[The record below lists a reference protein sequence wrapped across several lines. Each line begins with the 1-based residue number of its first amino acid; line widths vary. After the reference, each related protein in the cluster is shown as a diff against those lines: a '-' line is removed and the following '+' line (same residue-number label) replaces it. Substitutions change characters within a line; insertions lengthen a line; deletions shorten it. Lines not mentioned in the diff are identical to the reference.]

1 MFQIISVVIGF
12 LLLGLDQWSKQWA
25 ITHLEGVGT
34 VPVLPGLFDF
44 DFLPNGNDGAA
55 WGMLSGKQTLLI
67 AATAVMLLA
76 IIVYLA
82 VKHKSIANMAFFSLI
97 LVVSGGIGNLIDRMA
112 QGYVV
117 DFIRFAFWD
126 RFPTFNVAD
135 IAITVGVAL
144 CSSIFCLSRAKR
156 RKSVERLELTVTA
169 EVAGCRLDKGLAL
182 LAPELSRSQI

>member
-1 MFQIISVVIGF
+1 MFEIISLVVGVVM
-12 LLLGLDQWSKQWA
+12 LLLDQWSKQWA
-25 ITHLEGVGT
+25 ITHLANAGT
-34 VPVLPGLFDF
+34 VTVIPHLFNF

-67 AATAVMLLA
+67 GATAIMLLV
-76 IIVYLA
+76 IIVYMA
-82 VKHKSIANMAFFSLI
+82 VKRSKIPNIAFLALT
-97 LVVSGGIGNLIDRMA
+97 LVVSGGIGNLIDRVA

-144 CSSIFCLSRAKR
+144 LVIYILFIDGKKEK
-156 RKSVERLELTVTA
+156 KSGT
-169 EVAGCRLDKGLAL
+169 
-182 LAPELSRSQI
+182 P